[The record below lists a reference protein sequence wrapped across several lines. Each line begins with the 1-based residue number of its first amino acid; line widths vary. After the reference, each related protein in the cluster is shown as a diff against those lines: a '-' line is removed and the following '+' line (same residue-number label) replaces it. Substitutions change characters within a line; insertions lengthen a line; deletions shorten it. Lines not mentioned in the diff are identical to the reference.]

1 MRVLVINFALAT
13 LTLLTSPSAAFAQS
27 RARQSEAGRERVT
40 GVVDSIAHDAIGRLD
55 LPPDSLVALVATTPL
70 LRARR
75 ADARTWWCRWCEGS
89 GTEGEAGFRRGSS

>member
-13 LTLLTSPSAAFAQS
+13 LTLLTSPSAAFAQN
-27 RARQSEAGRERVT
+27 RARQSHGRERVT
-40 GVVDSIAHDAIGRLD
+40 EVVDSIARDAIGRLD
-55 LPPDSLVALVATTPL
+55 PPPDSLVALVATTPL